1 MVGIINKPDALNL
14 LGNMNKFVLS
24 SSESIL
30 FTLKKGDEIL
40 LQQSYEPS
48 PNNLITIDVKEVIDS
63 QLSYVLDPSL
73 PAYVQPNLAASFT
86 VTIDDTDY
94 TFRVIRAGVANLADS
109 AVNWLKLHFLTWQP
123 RIKPVTYYSPEWL
136 TYYAIETCSIQ
147 LKATYPDKLTRVI
160 SLQNC
165 VAGNATTLN
174 LQYAH
179 IAGLLGNT
187 YPSYYEVYA
196 ETKQGI
202 KLSESQY
209 YALSDLLS
217 EDEQWYLF
225 ENSLGGLDTFR
236 AGGVNNL
243 KAEHEYN
250 IVQYGEIKEEFQV
263 DTERKYTKNTGYLDD
278 YCRHWLLDF
287 FPSRSKYVYDST
299 AIRKI
304 VVTESNVTYASNE
317 LPSSYTFTWQLAEVS
332 SFLNL
337 IKNEVDIPDNLIIP
351 NLSSPDFTIP
361 PRLIEFPRVQLSEGV
376 LIPAFDPNSKTPS
389 VTTFGAI
396 HNKIKDSVV
405 KELEDELCNIGNG
418 SGSGG
423 SGQNIEIV
431 TTTSLAIPTD
441 DNIFSALR
449 TMVEIL
455 KAKEEAEGQFIRKD
469 RTDETDYRVDF
480 HDGITAGHYV
490 GGSLGDGAIIDKDGN
505 AEMTSLKLREF
516 LEVPELR
523 FNRID
528 VVSGELWNAIAFGL
542 IEEVDEANRIVKLK
556 LEEGELS
563 GMHLNDFCRGIF
575 HNLTDNETA
584 PGVDGSGFDV
594 MVGFRTSYFTPVEI
608 IDNAR
613 FKYELKPGT
622 TVHPCKSMK
631 FAVYGNPIDKNRQA
645 SAYHTRTYTRY
656 LRGVNTWK
664 IEAKHISM
672 QLGDLSNLV
681 INGESLAEG
690 SVYLNNVY
698 FGGNVWHIPG
708 SEDAM
713 KGNDAYSVT
722 LSTYSAVY
730 NKAEGITET
739 ANVVSGDKNILSGDN
754 QVTTSAFRISTRI
767 QVSKGPEP
775 LRYSTTVGK
784 GKYLVSASSIGC
796 SYVITD
802 GMVVVRE
809 VTEDKAEVYLEINC
823 EGLAVYEAV
832 FTIVRV
838 IDGADGKDYEYIF
851 RRTETETRP
860 ATPATS
866 DQNDFIPPGWTDDPV
881 GPTLTIPFEWV
892 SKRVKFNGQWR
903 EFSTPSLWARY
914 SEDGSDHEFIYRR
927 TTVYTT
933 PSTPASSQTDDYV
946 PSGWTD
952 DPVGVD
958 STYIYEWMSKRD
970 KENETWSAF
979 STPVLW
985 AKYSFDGKDGD
996 NGVDGRYNEE
1006 RYKRA
1011 SSQPGT
1017 PSGTNPSGWALDPPL
1032 GSDPV
1037 WITRATFNSNGTLY
1051 RTWSTPVRLTGENG
1065 LPGKDGI
1072 GSIGPAITN
1081 RGTYSSIKQYCG
1093 SSERVDV
1100 VYSGG
1105 YYYMAKPTAGVFS
1118 GQPPAA
1124 DNKYWKRL
1132 QGQYESLA
1140 TGLAIIGEANIAS
1153 WRFKENY
1160 IESQNSNVVLDGTA
1174 DSGPRIAIGKGY
1186 SQRDSAPFRV
1196 YESGE
1201 FVAEQATIG
1210 PFSVGRKTYTNS
1222 WYNGG
1227 SLVRSNL
1234 FARDN
1239 IVYKDEKGNTY
1250 NRTKSIYLGGTA
1262 LTMEHTTGES
1272 AGEAEGKFGTGRV
1285 IIGPSSMDLGG
1296 SITVGNTNI
1305 PVQTDC
1311 SMFIQNRSTRRF
1323 QDFGMIVELFNER
1336 VDDTNHNKYGREYG
1350 RNAFFTGRKRIYS
1363 SNGDWYRSIELG
1375 SFAFEHESWNH
1386 FTYIR
1391 MDNMLTNNQ
1400 SYRVYDTAG
1409 NYSLRKVGTAVG
1421 SQSPVP
1427 LYWDPV
1433 SRYMFAKY

>member
-1 MVGIINKPDALNL
+1 
-14 LGNMNKFVLS
+14 MNKQYTYIENQYPARPRSKRRRELGGGNAGGGTTVVAGGGAG
-24 SSESIL
+24 SEGTGGVTSH
-30 FTLKKGDEIL
+30 G
-40 LQQSYEPS
+40 
-48 PNNLITIDVKEVIDS
+48 
-63 QLSYVLDPSL
+63 QLSGIVSTDDEYSEFAKDIHLTAQAAKDLDRL
-73 PAYVQPNLAASFT
+73 
-86 VTIDDTDY
+86 
-94 TFRVIRAGVANLADS
+94 
-109 AVNWLKLHFLTWQP
+109 
-123 RIKPVTYYSPEWL
+123 
-136 TYYAIETCSIQ
+136 
-147 LKATYPDKLTRVI
+147 
-160 SLQNC
+160 
-165 VAGNATTLN
+165 
-174 LQYAH
+174 
-179 IAGLLGNT
+179 
-187 YPSYYEVYA
+187 
-196 ETKQGI
+196 
-202 KLSESQY
+202 SQY
-209 YALSDLLS
+209 EIIESTDEETIATDFNIYSALKSKQ
-217 EDEQWYLF
+217 EDEK
-225 ENSLGGLDTFR
+225 
-236 AGGVNNL
+236 
-243 KAEHEYN
+243 KA
-250 IVQYGEIKEEFQV
+250 
-263 DTERKYTKNTGYLDD
+263 
-278 YCRHWLLDF
+278 
-287 FPSRSKYVYDST
+287 
-299 AIRKI
+299 
-304 VVTESNVTYASNE
+304 
-317 LPSSYTFTWQLAEVS
+317 
-332 SFLNL
+332 
-337 IKNEVDIPDNLIIP
+337 
-351 NLSSPDFTIP
+351 
-361 PRLIEFPRVQLSEGV
+361 
-376 LIPAFDPNSKTPS
+376 
-389 VTTFGAI
+389 
-396 HNKIKDSVV
+396 
-405 KELEDELCNIGNG
+405 LEME
-418 SGSGG
+418 
-423 SGQNIEIV
+423 
-431 TTTSLAIPTD
+431 
-441 DNIFSALR
+441 
-449 TMVEIL
+449 
-455 KAKEEAEGQFIRKD
+455 KKFIRKD
-469 RTDETDYRVDF
+469 KPDETDYRVDF
-480 HDGITAGHYV
+480 HDGITTGQYV
-490 GGSLGDGAIIDKDGN
+490 GGLLGDGAIIDKNGK

-523 FNRID
+523 FNRVD
-528 VVSGELWNAIAFGL
+528 VVSGELWNSIAFGL
-542 IEEVDEANRIVKLK
+542 IEEVDEVNQIVKLK
-556 LEEGELS
+556 LEDGELS

-575 HNLTDNETA
+575 HNLTDNETVS
-584 PGVDGSGFDV
+584 GVDSSGFEV
-594 MVGFRTSYFTPVEI
+594 MVGFRTSYFTPVEL

-622 TVHPCKSMK
+622 TVHPCMSMK
-631 FAVYGNPIDKNRQA
+631 FVVYGHPTDKNRQA

-672 QLGDLSNLV
+672 QLGDLSNLI

-708 SEDAM
+708 SEDTL

-730 NKAEGITET
+730 NKADGITET
-739 ANVVSGDKNILSGDN
+739 LDVVSGDKKILSGAD
-754 QVTTSAFRISTRI
+754 QITTSAFRISTRI
-767 QVSKGPEP
+767 QVSKGAEP
-775 LRYSTTVGK
+775 LRYSTTIGK
-784 GKYLVSASSIGC
+784 GKYLVSASSTGC

-809 VTEDKAEVYLEINC
+809 VTEDKADINLEINC

-881 GPTLTIPFEWV
+881 GPTLQIPFEWV
-892 SKRVKFNGQWR
+892 SKRVRFNGQWR

-933 PSTPASSQTDDYV
+933 PSTPATFQTDDYV

-952 DPVGVD
+952 DPVGVN

-970 KENETWSAF
+970 KENETWGTF

-985 AKYSFDGKDGD
+985 SKYSFDGKDGND
-996 NGVDGRYNEE
+996 GVDGRYNEE

-1011 SSQPGT
+1011 PNQPSTPNGT
-1017 PSGTNPSGWALDPPL
+1017 IPSGWALDPPL
-1032 GSDPV
+1032 GTDPV
-1037 WITRATFNSNGTLY
+1037 WITRATFNSNGTIY

-1072 GSIGPAITN
+1072 GPAITN
-1081 RGTYSSIKQYCG
+1081 RGTYSSTKQYCG

-1140 TGLAIIGEANIAS
+1140 TGLAIIGEANIAG

-1186 SQRDSAPFRV
+1186 SQRNSAPFRV

-1222 WYNGG
+1222 WYSGG

-1262 LTMEHTTGES
+1262 LSMEHTTGES

-1296 SITVGNTNI
+1296 NMIVGNTTI

-1311 SMFIQNRSTRRF
+1311 SMFIQNRNTRRI
-1323 QDFGMIVELFNER
+1323 QDFGMIVELYNER
-1336 VDDTNHNKYGREYG
+1336 VDDTNHPKYGREYG
-1350 RNAFFTGRKRIYS
+1350 RNAFFLGRKRIYG
-1363 SNGDWYRSIELG
+1363 SNGEWYRSIELG

-1386 FTYIR
+1386 FTYLR

-1409 NYSLRKVGTAVG
+1409 NYSLRKVGTAVDG
-1421 SQSPVP
+1421 QNPIP

-1433 SRYMFAKY
+1433 SRYIFAKQ